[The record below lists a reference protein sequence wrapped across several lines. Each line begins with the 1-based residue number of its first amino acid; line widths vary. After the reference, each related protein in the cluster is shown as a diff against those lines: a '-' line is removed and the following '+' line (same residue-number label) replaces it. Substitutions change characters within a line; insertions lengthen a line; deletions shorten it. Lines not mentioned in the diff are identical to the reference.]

1 MDINSRK
8 WRMMLTSILGVC
20 ILLAFAVFVRGNSD
34 RIQNQNAE
42 YLYELTIQRAESIDS
57 MIDSNMGFIRSTSY
71 LYGETMKGKK
81 VDLATLKEFEENS
94 PFEALRFVDPDGHD
108 YTSEG
113 IKANLEDVNCFKEGI
128 KGLSGVDNIIKSRVN
143 GERQIVFYSPVYNG
157 KLIDG
162 VMLGVYGEEFIDNM
176 IDYRLFGMEGESW
189 LCSRDGM
196 VIGTTKSTR
205 YTDYFDYLSKN
216 GKCSEEEV
224 NNIRKVFYAGGSGS
238 FTYML
243 NGEETMAYAAA
254 LESSDWILIRS
265 FPASASAQIL
275 TKANRNGAFLI
286 MSIIILFAVYVVIMT
301 MGYIRQHEQLE
312 LERVN
317 AEYIANAMSNLFE
330 KVIRVDLTT
339 GKYDYV
345 IGRPNDSGLKTEGD
359 YSEYCSSLLS
369 QISDADNY
377 RTVAKLIRLENLRD
391 IMSIQDVAMVNIRSW
406 IKDHY
411 EYYSYKYAVT
421 KKEDGVATEVFIIAQ
436 DVTNM
441 IPEE

>member
-176 IDYRLFGMEGESW
+176 IDYRLFGMEGEWS
-189 LCSRDGM
+189 
-196 VIGTTKSTR
+196 
-205 YTDYFDYLSKN
+205 
-216 GKCSEEEV
+216 
-224 NNIRKVFYAGGSGS
+224 
-238 FTYML
+238 
-243 NGEETMAYAAA
+243 
-254 LESSDWILIRS
+254 
-265 FPASASAQIL
+265 
-275 TKANRNGAFLI
+275 
-286 MSIIILFAVYVVIMT
+286 
-301 MGYIRQHEQLE
+301 
-312 LERVN
+312 
-317 AEYIANAMSNLFE
+317 
-330 KVIRVDLTT
+330 
-339 GKYDYV
+339 
-345 IGRPNDSGLKTEGD
+345 
-359 YSEYCSSLLS
+359 
-369 QISDADNY
+369 
-377 RTVAKLIRLENLRD
+377 
-391 IMSIQDVAMVNIRSW
+391 
-406 IKDHY
+406 
-411 EYYSYKYAVT
+411 
-421 KKEDGVATEVFIIAQ
+421 
-436 DVTNM
+436 
-441 IPEE
+441 